1 MAIVLGNGAIRI
13 WVGERQQAG
22 RRTANIGILIHE
34 RRLPPGVTLD
44 EVKDGLQPRIE
55 QLLRTL
61 YPWCQ

>member
-22 RRTANIGILIHE
+22 RRTANIGVLIHE

-44 EVKDGLQPRIE
+44 GVKTRLQVEIE

-61 YPWCQ
+61 YPWCR